1 MTVLP
6 VIIPVVTEVLQRA
19 IRAHSS
25 FSTPGECHACAL
37 NYPVTRTPR
46 FFPAKLARSF
56 ASKPC
61 PSLITSPLP
70 CSVPGFMRVDMF
82 ADRPHRLRD
91 HGRPSSGR
99 GGNLSAKEAQGG
111 RRATGMRDHR
121 REYHTLD
128 RLAAAAAR
136 IRPPS
141 LAQPCRLLTSVPLLG
156 SRAHAAALPRPR
168 RDGDGDGGAGR
179 GGALQESKHLENF
192 RAPAAR
198 RFFSRACGARGRAAA
213 AL

>member
-6 VIIPVVTEVLQRA
+6 VAIPVLTEVLQRA

-37 NYPVTRTPR
+37 NYPVTRTWR
-46 FFPAKLARSF
+46 FFPEKLARSF
-56 ASKPC
+56 ASKSC
-61 PSLITSPLP
+61 PSLITSPLV
-70 CSVPGFMRVDMF
+70 CSSPGFVSFVCAEVRL
-82 ADRPHRLRD
+82 HRLHDDR
-91 HGRPSSGR
+91 RPSSGR

-128 RLAAAAAR
+128 HLAAAAAR

-156 SRAHAAALPRPR
+156 SRAHAAALPRRR
-168 RDGDGDGGAGR
+168 RDGGGDGGAGR